1 MPESESSSTEIRKI
15 RQVEGISDGLPTS
28 VASHVP
34 LRHAL
39 RIPVVWR
46 TNLPLRETQQ
56 NQLQTPQYTSLPTLV
71 PCSEKSSQK
80 DFLEVRFDRPISDL
94 EHNMNPNDRYLETSV
109 LTATPLELVAMLY
122 RCALESLG
130 EARRCLA
137 QGDIPGRVRPVNR
150 AFDAVT
156 ELSLSLDYDGGGQLS
171 TTLGELYGYISHKII
186 LGHTEQSD
194 AHFAEAMRLLLTLLE
209 SWQGIMHTAAQNGGV
224 AAAASAIAAA

>member
-1 MPESESSSTEIRKI
+1 MRKI
-15 RQVEGISDGLPTS
+15 RRGEATSAGLRTS
-28 VASHVP
+28 VASHG
-34 LRHAL
+34 LLLHAS

-46 TNLPLRETQQ
+46 MNRPRRQRQQIQLR
-56 NQLQTPQYTSLPTLV
+56 TPQHTSLSTLV
-71 PCSEKSSQK
+71 PSSEKSSQK

-137 QGDIPGRVRPVNR
+137 QGDISGRVRPVNR

-209 SWQGIMHTAAQNGGV
+209 SWQAIMHAAAQTGHPINS
-224 AAAASAIAAA
+224 AAAA